1 MFNRGI
7 DISVLSG
14 VHTEQLIELDE
25 PVLFIALQIPLKNHK
40 HRNCQKQELV
50 N

>member
-14 VHTEQLIELDE
+14 VHTIELDE

-50 N
+50 Y